1 MGGYALYPKTG
12 YIDILHVFILR
23 MEVIAL
29 PVIVI

>member
-1 MGGYALYPKTG
+1 MGGYALYPKPG

-23 MEVIAL
+23 VEVIAL